1 MRSSKFS
8 VTSQRRTANQMRA
21 SVSCQ
26 PMGGQDYLH
35 RHILSYVKEACK
47 TDDILVNA
55 DDDDQIFLHFPL
67 EVLEASIIQP

>member
-1 MRSSKFS
+1 MRRSKLC
-8 VTSQRRTANQMRA
+8 VTAQHSTANQVRA

-47 TDDILVNA
+47 TDDILVNS

-67 EVLEASIIQP
+67 EVAEASIIQP

>member
-8 VTSQRRTANQMRA
+8 VTSQRRTANQLRA

-47 TDDILVNA
+47 TDDILVNS